1 MSHSADYTA
10 EMMFVRPPVTCMS
23 HCHAGIV

>member
-1 MSHSADYTA
+1 
-10 EMMFVRPPVTCMS
+10 MMFVRPPITCMS